1 MTTTSTSSSGRPA
14 GPPLHEAVEPFRFL
28 LGTWRGTGAGSYP
41 TIDSFG
47 YVEEV
52 TFGHVGKPFLAYG
65 QKTRHAETD
74 LPLHAETGYWR
85 PVGPAGSADPAGLAE
100 ADEGLVS
107 RIEVVLSHP
116 TGILESLAGTF
127 TAAGPGGERG
137 GVFDL
142 RSDTIA
148 RTATA
153 VEVVEV
159 HRRFEIDGDTLR
171 YDVAMA
177 AVGVE
182 LTHHLSAVLNRVVG

>member
-1 MTTTSTSSSGRPA
+1 MSDIP
-14 GPPLHEAVEPFRFL
+14 GPPLHEAVEPFGFL
-28 LGTWRGTGAGSYP
+28 LGTWRGTGDGSYP

-47 YVEEV
+47 YREEI

-65 QKTRHAETD
+65 QKTRHADTD

-85 PVGPAGSADPAGLAE
+85 HVGDGK
-100 ADEGLVS
+100 
-107 RIEVVLSHP
+107 IEVVLSHP

-127 TAAGPGGERG
+127 TATANG

-142 RSDTIA
+142 SSDAIT

-153 VEVVEV
+153 VEVRET

-171 YDVAMA
+171 YDVSMA
-177 AVGVE
+177 AVGLD
-182 LTHHLSAVLNRVVG
+182 LTHHLSATLTRA